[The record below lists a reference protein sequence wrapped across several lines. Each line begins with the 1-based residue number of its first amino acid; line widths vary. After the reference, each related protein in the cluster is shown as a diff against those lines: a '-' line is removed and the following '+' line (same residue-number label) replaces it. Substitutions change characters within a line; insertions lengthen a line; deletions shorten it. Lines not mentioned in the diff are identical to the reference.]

1 MLNNLLTTLHM
12 SLNTTLASKKKILN
26 HWIVE
31 RVTAVFLIPSIFFL
45 LYSFITATQATSF
58 DVYNC
63 TNLLFLFLNISSIS
77 VSNYTLLKQIY
88 VAFIF
93 AAILIHL
100 VEGLENVIHD
110 YLHYDQLKK
119 IIFIFIKCLQLFVL
133 KCLIVYIMF
142 F

>member
-1 MLNNLLTTLHM
+1 M
-12 SLNTTLASKKKILN
+12 S
-26 HWIVE
+26 
-31 RVTAVFLIPSIFFL
+31 
-45 LYSFITATQATSF
+45 SFITATQSTIF

-63 TNLLFLFLNISSIS
+63 TNLLFFFLNISSIS
-77 VSNYTLLKQIY
+77 VSNYTLFKQIS

-119 IIFIFIKCLQLFVL
+119 TMFISVKCLQLFVL
-133 KCLIVYIMF
+133 KCLIVYIIF